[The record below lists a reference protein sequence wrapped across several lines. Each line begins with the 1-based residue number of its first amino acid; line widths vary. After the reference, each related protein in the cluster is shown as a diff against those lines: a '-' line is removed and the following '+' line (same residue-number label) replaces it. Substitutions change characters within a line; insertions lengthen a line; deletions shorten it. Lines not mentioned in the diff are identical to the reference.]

1 MSQRSVLKTILIL
14 IILHTMVGCGRRNTH
29 FGLGIGIQ
37 IKPPKGVQKSLNLMS
52 WYSSSSTSSTTM
64 DKEEFL
70 GTAQLKQF
78 IESNNDLLFE
88 ELARGEGEH
97 IEFLVKSLNFHK
109 ARSALDMMR
118 IHLNQEILEE
128 NNFLEFIHKNYS
140 I

>member
-1 MSQRSVLKTILIL
+1 
-14 IILHTMVGCGRRNTH
+14 
-29 FGLGIGIQ
+29 
-37 IKPPKGVQKSLNLMS
+37 MS

-97 IEFLVKSLNFHK
+97 IEFLVRSLNFQK
-109 ARSALDMMR
+109 PISLDMMR

>member
-1 MSQRSVLKTILIL
+1 MSQRSALNNILIV
-14 IILHTMVGCGRRNTH
+14 IILLSMVGCGRRSTH

-37 IKPPKGVQKSLNLMS
+37 IQPPKGVQKSLNLMS

-97 IEFLVKSLNFHK
+97 IEFLVKSLNFQK
-109 ARSALDMMR
+109 PISLDMMR

>member
-1 MSQRSVLKTILIL
+1 MYQRSVLKTILIL
-14 IILHTMVGCGRRNTH
+14 IILLIMVGCGRRNTH

-37 IKPPKGVQKSLNLMS
+37 IQPPKGVQKSLNLMS

-70 GTAQLKQF
+70 STAQLKQF

-97 IEFLVKSLNFHK
+97 IEFLVKSLNYQK
-109 ARSALDMMR
+109 PISLDMMR
-118 IHLNQEILEE
+118 IHL
-128 NNFLEFIHKNYS
+128 
-140 I
+140 

>member
-1 MSQRSVLKTILIL
+1 
-14 IILHTMVGCGRRNTH
+14 
-29 FGLGIGIQ
+29 
-37 IKPPKGVQKSLNLMS
+37 MS

-64 DKEEFL
+64 DREEFL

-78 IESNNDLLFE
+78 IEFNNDLLFE

-97 IEFLVKSLNFHK
+97 IEFLVKSLNFQK
-109 ARSALDMMR
+109 PISLDMMR
-118 IHLNQEILEE
+118 IHLNQEILET

>member
-14 IILHTMVGCGRRNTH
+14 IILLTMVGCGRRNTH
-29 FGLGIGIQ
+29 FGFGIGIQ
-37 IKPPKGVQKSLNLMS
+37 IQPPKGVQKSLNLMS

-70 GTAQLKQF
+70 DTAQLKQF

-97 IEFLVKSLNFHK
+97 IEFLVKSLNFQK
-109 ARSALDMMR
+109 PISLDMMR
-118 IHLNQEILEE
+118 IHLNQEILEA

>member
-14 IILHTMVGCGRRNTH
+14 IILLIMVGCGRRNTH

-37 IKPPKGVQKSLNLMS
+37 IQPPKGVQKSLNLMS

-97 IEFLVKSLNFHK
+97 IEFLVKSLNFQK
-109 ARSALDMMR
+109 PISLDMMR
-118 IHLNQEILEE
+118 IHLNQEILET

>member
-1 MSQRSVLKTILIL
+1 MSQRSFLNSILIL
-14 IILHTMVGCGRRNTH
+14 IILLTMVGCGRRNTH

-37 IKPPKGVQKSLNLMS
+37 IQPPKGVQKSLNLIS

-88 ELARGEGEH
+88 ELARGGRRAYRVFGE
-97 IEFLVKSLNFHK
+97 IFEFPKTDLIGYDADPSQPGNSGSK
-109 ARSALDMMR
+109 
-118 IHLNQEILEE
+118 
-128 NNFLEFIHKNYS
+128 
-140 I
+140 

>member
-1 MSQRSVLKTILIL
+1 
-14 IILHTMVGCGRRNTH
+14 
-29 FGLGIGIQ
+29 
-37 IKPPKGVQKSLNLMS
+37 MS

-64 DKEEFL
+64 DKEEYL

-97 IEFLVKSLNFHK
+97 IEFLVKSLNFQK
-109 ARSALDMMR
+109 PISLDMMR
-118 IHLNQEILEE
+118 IHLNQEILEAD
-128 NNFLEFIHKNYS
+128 NFLEFIHKNYS

>member
-1 MSQRSVLKTILIL
+1 
-14 IILHTMVGCGRRNTH
+14 MVSCGRRNTH

-37 IKPPKGVQKSLNLMS
+37 IQPPKGVQKSLNLMS

-97 IEFLVKSLNFHK
+97 IEFLVKSLNFQK
-109 ARSALDMMR
+109 PISLDMMR
-118 IHLNQEILEE
+118 IHLNQEILET

>member
-1 MSQRSVLKTILIL
+1 MSQRSILNNILIL
-14 IILHTMVGCGRRNTH
+14 IILLTMVGCGRRNTH
-29 FGLGIGIQ
+29 FGLGIVILIQ
-37 IKPPKGVQKSLNLMS
+37 PPKGVQKSLNLMS

-78 IESNNDLLFE
+78 IESNNNLLFE

-97 IEFLVKSLNFHK
+97 IEFLVKSLNFQK
-109 ARSALDMMR
+109 PISLDMMR
-118 IHLNQEILEE
+118 IHLNKEILET

>member
-1 MSQRSVLKTILIL
+1 MFQKYVLETFLIL
-14 IILHTMVGCGRRNTH
+14 VILLIMVGCGRRSTH

-37 IKPPKGVQKSLNLMS
+37 IQPPKGVQKTLNLMS

-70 GTAQLKQF
+70 GNSQLKKF

-97 IEFLVKSLNFHK
+97 IEFLVKSLNFQK
-109 ARSALDMMR
+109 PISLDMMR
-118 IHLNQEILEE
+118 IHLNQEILET
-128 NNFLEFIHKNYS
+128 NNFLEFIHKNDS

>member
-1 MSQRSVLKTILIL
+1 MSHRSVLKTILVL
-14 IILHTMVGCGRRNTH
+14 IILLTMVGCGRRNTH
-29 FGLGIGIQ
+29 LGLGIGIQ
-37 IKPPKGVQKSLNLMS
+37 IQPPKGVQKSLNLMS

-64 DKEEFL
+64 EKEEFL

-88 ELARGEGEH
+88 VLARGEGEH
-97 IEFLVKSLNFHK
+97 IEFLMKSLNFQK
-109 ARSALDMMR
+109 PISLDMMR
-118 IHLNQEILEE
+118 IHLNQEILEA

>member
-1 MSQRSVLKTILIL
+1 MSQRSVLKTFLIL
-14 IILHTMVGCGRRNTH
+14 IILLIMVGCGRRNTH

-37 IKPPKGVQKSLNLMS
+37 IQPPQGVQKSLNLMS

-70 GTAQLKQF
+70 GTAKLKQF

-97 IEFLVKSLNFHK
+97 INFLVKSLNFQK
-109 ARSALDMMR
+109 PISLNTMR
-118 IHLNQEILEE
+118 VHLNQEILEA

>member
-1 MSQRSVLKTILIL
+1 MSQRSDLKTILIL
-14 IILHTMVGCGRRNTH
+14 IILLTMVGCGRRNTH

-37 IKPPKGVQKSLNLMS
+37 IQPPKGVQKSLNLMS

-70 GTAQLKQF
+70 GKAQLKQF

-97 IEFLVKSLNFHK
+97 IEFLVKSLNFQK
-109 ARSALDMMR
+109 PISLDMMR
-118 IHLNQEILEE
+118 LHLNQEILET